1 MWRLF
6 VIVLVIFAGACS
18 EDEVPV
24 DCEKEGPSIHLDVIV
39 NATSCSSKNGSIAVS
54 ASGGKEPYTYYI
66 NNQAAESTGHF
77 QNLAAGSY
85 SVVLT
90 DANNCSTSI
99 DNITILADDF
109 SFSTT
114 IAPNTSCLS
123 GNGSV
128 IVEVE
133 QLDPPYKYRLAD
145 GAFTSNNTFT
155 GLTTGTHTIIVE
167 DNSNCSVVLQVSVP
181 KGNTVVSWE
190 NDILPIMKKSCAIS
204 GCHNGVSRVN
214 DFNKYASAK
223 QYAKDMKKLTQDRT
237 MPFEGSITQR
247 EIDLIACWVDD
258 GAIQN

>member
-6 VIVLVIFAGACS
+6 VIVLVLFAGACS
-18 EDEVPV
+18 EEEVPV
-24 DCEKEGPSIHLDVIV
+24 DCEKEGPSIHLDVVV
-39 NATSCSSKNGSIAVS
+39 NATSCSARNGSITVS
-54 ASGGKEPYTYYI
+54 ASGGNEPYTFYI
-66 NNQAAESTGHF
+66 NNQVAESNGTF
-77 QNLAAGSY
+77 DNLAAGSY

-90 DANNCSTSI
+90 DANNCSTAI

-114 IAPNTSCLS
+114 IVPNTSCLS

-128 IVEVE
+128 SVEVE
-133 QLDPPYKYRLAD
+133 QLDPPYKYRIAN
-145 GAFTSNNTFT
+145 GEFTSDNTFA
-155 GLTTGTHTIIVE
+155 GLTTGNHTIIVE

-181 KGNTVVSWE
+181 KGHTGVSWE

-214 DFNKYASAK
+214 DFSKYTSAK
-223 QYAKDMKKLTQDRT
+223 QYAKDIKALTQNRT
-237 MPFEGSITQR
+237 MPFEGSITQQ

-258 GAIQN
+258 GSNQN